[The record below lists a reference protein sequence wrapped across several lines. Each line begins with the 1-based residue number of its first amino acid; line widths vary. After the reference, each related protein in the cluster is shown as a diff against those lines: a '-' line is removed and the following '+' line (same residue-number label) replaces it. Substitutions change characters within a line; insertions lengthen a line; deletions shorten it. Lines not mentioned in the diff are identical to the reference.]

1 MYICKQRIRIFSSL
15 LQIFAI
21 NQCLPFL
28 IVTKKIAMEIP
39 TPEFTT
45 DHQIRNLNSYSAQK
59 YTKVCSNKT
68 IDNVQKAIKAKK
80 EQSENKLD
88 VGKIC

>member
-1 MYICKQRIRIFSSL
+1 M
-15 LQIFAI
+15 QIFAI

-28 IVTKKIAMEIP
+28 KVTKKIAMEIP

-45 DHQIRNLNSYSAQK
+45 DHQIRNLNSYSAEK

-68 IDNVQKAIKAKK
+68 IDNVQKVIEDKK
-80 EQSENKLD
+80 RAN
-88 VGKIC
+88 GK